1 MAITKTNFTDTIS
14 ATEYIVRYVYGCYSV
29 QTYLNEL
36 VLDTGEVIRNM
47 PIHKY
52 SVVRDIEDR
61 CNVTLDNLEFRD
73 GDKYG
78 FIAINRFN
86 NVVLSR
92 NTVLGVVASINID
105 VTLDNTPPVES
116 AIGGDLV
123 GGKTYPIKAD
133 YGECESP
140 KRCY

>member
-1 MAITKTNFTDTIS
+1 MSITTTNFTDTIS

-29 QTYLNEL
+29 QTHLNEL
-36 VLDTGEVIRNM
+36 VLDTGEIIRNM

-61 CNVTLDNLEFRD
+61 CKVTLDNLEFRD
-73 GDKYG
+73 GDKYD

-86 NVVLSR
+86 NVVISR

-105 VTLDNTPPVES
+105 VTLDDTPPVES
-116 AIGGDLV
+116 AIGGDLI
-123 GGKTYPIKAD
+123 GGKIFPIKTD
-133 YGECESP
+133 PGECEQRS
-140 KRCY
+140 RCY

>member
-1 MAITKTNFTDTIS
+1 MAKTTTNFTDTIS

-29 QTYLNEL
+29 QTHLNEL
-36 VLDTGEVIRNM
+36 VLDTGEIIRNM

-61 CNVTLDNLEFRD
+61 CKVTLDNLEFRD
-73 GDKYG
+73 GDKYD

-86 NVVLSR
+86 NVVISR

-105 VTLDNTPPVES
+105 VTLDDTPPVES
-116 AIGGDLV
+116 AIGGDLI
-123 GGKTYPIKAD
+123 GGKIFPIKTD
-133 YGECESP
+133 PGECEQRS
-140 KRCY
+140 RCY